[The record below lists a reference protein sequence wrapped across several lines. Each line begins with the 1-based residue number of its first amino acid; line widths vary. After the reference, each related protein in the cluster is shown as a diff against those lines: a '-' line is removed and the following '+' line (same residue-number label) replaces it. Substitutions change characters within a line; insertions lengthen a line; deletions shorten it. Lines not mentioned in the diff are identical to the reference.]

1 MTSKEKNPGYR
12 ELKVK
17 GVRNNGSKG
26 IEIDFSNCKVSFP
39 ILLRDVKKYGLK
51 NLSAGDTI
59 FAKSKLGTKDE
70 DFGGGGLI
78 EDIKFQKS

>member
-26 IEIDFSNCKVSFP
+26 IEIDFSNCKVSFS
-39 ILLRDVKKYGLK
+39 ILIKRCKEVR
-51 NLSAGDTI
+51 I
-59 FAKSKLGTKDE
+59 EKSFCRRHHLC
-70 DFGGGGLI
+70 
-78 EDIKFQKS
+78 